1 MSRFGPLLGE
11 NLHFAPEI
19 DRLLEA
25 EVRALVVGI
34 GVVVGA
40 LSAWAQSGDLR
51 GTEIVGYHATAVSLA
66 TQKCG
71 GGEVSGALRDLANM
85 QDADFRFGMS
95 RAIGDWSQK
104 LSGDA
109 VNACAALRSQYGPSG
124 TVSPGAWVLPR

>member
-1 MSRFGPLLGE
+1 MRALLIGIGLLG
-11 NLHFAPEI
+11 
-19 DRLLEA
+19 
-25 EVRALVVGI
+25 
-34 GVVVGA
+34 GA

-71 GGEVSGALRDLANM
+71 GGETARALRDLTNL

-104 LSGDA
+104 LSSDPTS
-109 VNACAALRSQYGPSG
+109 ACASLRDQYGPRG

>member
-1 MSRFGPLLGE
+1 M
-11 NLHFAPEI
+11 
-19 DRLLEA
+19 
-25 EVRALVVGI
+25 RALVVGC
-34 GVVVGA
+34 GVAVGA
-40 LSAWAQSGDLR
+40 ISAVAQSSDLR

-71 GGEVSGALRDLANM
+71 GGEISLALKGLTSL

-104 LSGDA
+104 LAGDA
-109 VNACAALRSQYGPSG
+109 ANACAALRSQYGPSG